1 MKVKDY
7 FLTQENFE
15 ILPTDIDGILKTSP
29 IPENISQ
36 YYESENYISHHQDSG
51 SLKEKI
57 YKFLQGFNLNYKRN
71 TLAKEAGVH
80 LRILD
85 YGCGAGEFL
94 KFIETEYTT
103 YGYEPN
109 KDAVETARKKTQKTK
124 FVDSLDQIE
133 DGSLD
138 IITLWHVFEHIKDR
152 DNILRIFHRK
162 LSKEGTLIIAV
173 PNHTSYD
180 AKKYHSYWAAY
191 DVPRHIWHYSVTG
204 MKKLMNTEN
213 WKLRKVKPLLLDS
226 FYISMLSEKYKKSPL
241 FWIKGFIFGG
251 ISNFKGLKSGEFSS
265 MVYIIDKKQKID
277 F

>member
-138 IITLWHVFEHIKDR
+138 IITLWHVFEHIEDR

-241 FWIKGFIFGG
+241 FWIKGFILGG

>member
-138 IITLWHVFEHIKDR
+138 IITLWHVFEHIEDR

>member
-57 YKFLQGFNLNYKRN
+57 YKFLQVFNLNYKRN

-138 IITLWHVFEHIKDR
+138 IITLWHVFEHIEDR

>member
-57 YKFLQGFNLNYKRN
+57 YKFLQVFNLNYKRN

-138 IITLWHVFEHIKDR
+138 IITLWHVFEHIEDR

-241 FWIKGFIFGG
+241 FWIKGFIFGA